1 MSRCTARMEP
11 LEQAPESVAA
21 FEEAVAELSLNER
34 YVLRLF
40 VSGMTRRSIAAIASI
55 KTICEQHLR
64 GRYDLE
70 IIDIYQ
76 HPATARDEQI
86 FAVPTLVKK
95 LPLPLRRLI
104 GDLSDN
110 RRVLLGLDLR
120 RGREDVVDEAC
131 APAKSK

>member
-1 MSRCTARMEP
+1 MEH
-11 LEQAPESVAA
+11 LERATDSVDA
-21 FEEAVAELSLNER
+21 FEKAVSELSANER

-55 KTICEQHLR
+55 KVICEKHLR

-76 HPATARDEQI
+76 HPATAREEQV
-86 FAVPTLVKK
+86 FAAPTLVKK

-110 RRVLLGLDLR
+110 GRVMLGLDLR
-120 RGREDVVDEAC
+120 LAPDDLAEDDLAEEVC
-131 APAKSK
+131 APAKPK